1 MTCAM
6 RYVRR
11 PRKSTV
17 LHRRRHI
24 FLYCALHNHRSV
36 GRIVIFY
43 PDDRTTKRRVSRGYA
58 LLYHA
63 YELQRSWLNS
73 ASAFA
78 SIGVEM
84 LNNPA
89 NPFNYIGPMGYMNI
103 GPVAAS
109 ALEVFAHATASYGKP
124 AWNLEA
130 IEVDGVADSV
140 VEATVVNRP
149 FGDLKEFY
157 RENLPDDA
165 PRMLVVAP
173 MSGHYATLLRGT
185 VERMLQNYR
194 VFVTDWADAKTVPL
208 HEGTFDLDDYMDY
221 VIGFLEHIGEG
232 AHVMA
237 VCQPSVPVFAATAIM
252 NRDAHPCAP
261 RTLTM
266 MGGPIDTRCSPTSVN
281 DLAMD
286 RPIEWFRHNVI
297 ATVPMQYRGAGRR
310 VYPGFMQLAGF
321 MSMNLG
327 NHMMSHYE
335 MFKHLTVGDDESAQ
349 ATKDFYDEYRSVCDM
364 TAEFYL
370 QTVQEVFQDHALPN
384 GTFLHRGKRVDLG
397 DITRTA
403 LLAIEGERDD
413 ISGLGQT
420 KAALRLTPR
429 LDASKKRYYMA
440 EGAGHYGIFNGSRWR
455 EKIAPVVEEFIA
467 AHG

>member
-1 MTCAM
+1 M

-310 VYPGFMQLAGF
+310 VYPGFMQLTGF

-420 KAALRLTPR
+420 KAALELTPR

-467 AHG
+467 THG

>member
-1 MTCAM
+1 MTVFTRAGDRIM
-6 RYVRR
+6 R
-11 PRKSTV
+11 
-17 LHRRRHI
+17 
-24 FLYCALHNHRSV
+24 
-36 GRIVIFY
+36 
-43 PDDRTTKRRVSRGYA
+43 RTSRGYV

-73 ASAFA
+73 ASTIA

-84 LNNPA
+84 LNNPS
-89 NPFNYIGPMGYMNI
+89 NPLNHIDPMGYLNIGPM
-103 GPVAAS
+103 AAS
-109 ALEVFAHATASYGKP
+109 ALEVFAHATATYGKP
-124 AWNLEA
+124 GWNIEA
-130 IEVDGVADSV
+130 IEVDGTPDPVF
-140 VEATVVNRP
+140 EATVLNRP

-157 RENLPDDA
+157 RANLPEDA
-165 PRMLVVAP
+165 PRLLVVAP

-208 HEGTFDLDDYMDY
+208 HEGEFDLDDYMDY

-252 NRDAHPCAP
+252 NRDDHPCTP
-261 RTLTM
+261 STLTM

-281 DLAMD
+281 DMAMD

-327 NHMMSHYE
+327 NHMQSHYE
-335 MFKHLTVGDDESAQ
+335 MFKHLTAGDEASAQ
-349 ATKDFYDEYRSVCDM
+349 ATKDFYDEYRSVADM

-420 KAALRLTPR
+420 KAALDLTPK
-429 LDASKKRYYMA
+429 LDSAKKRYYMA
-440 EGAGHYGIFNGSRWR
+440 DGAGHYGIFNGSKWR
-455 EKIAPVVEEFIA
+455 DRIAPVVEEFIA

>member
-1 MTCAM
+1 M

-232 AHVMA
+232 ANVMA

-420 KAALRLTPR
+420 KAALELTPR

-455 EKIAPVVEEFIA
+455 EKIAPVVEEFVA
-467 AHG
+467 THG